1 MRKIT
6 LIMAYYENPGMLEK
20 QQEIIGAY
28 PKEILENLD
37 WIIID
42 DCSPEHPASE
52 VFKKIPEINDMRL
65 YRTEVDVPWNQD
77 FCRNL
82 GASEANT
89 GWLFLTDIDHL
100 VPLETMRILMTED
113 SGFIK
118 VSESYRFTRRDYPGN
133 ERYKIHPNSW
143 FMTKELY
150 EKIGGYDERFAGYYG
165 TDGDF
170 RDRLKKIA
178 KIRTF
183 DFVDIIR
190 VGREHIPDA
199 STTTYQRKK
208 PEDGVAIRK
217 IKAARCANAKPHNL
231 TFRWERLI

>member
-6 LIMAYYENPGMLEK
+6 LITAYYENPGMLIK
-20 QQEIIGAY
+20 QQEIIGSY

-52 VFKKIPEINDMRL
+52 VFKKIPHINDMRL
-65 YRTEVDVPWNQD
+65 YRTKIDVPWNQD

-82 GASEANT
+82 GVSEADT
-89 GWLFLTDIDHL
+89 EWLLLTDIDHL
-100 VPLETMRILMTED
+100 IPERTMECLMYAKRLHQETA
-113 SGFIK
+113 
-118 VSESYRFTRRDYPGN
+118 YRFSRRDYSVMN
-133 ERYKIHPNSW
+133 KYKLHPNSW

-150 EKIGGYDERFAGYYG
+150 EKVGGYDERFAGYYG

-178 KIRTF
+178 EI
-183 DFVDIIR
+183 VDLKDVYIIR

-208 PEDGVAIRK
+208 PEDGDAVRK
-217 IKAARCANAKPHNL
+217 IKAARNPNATPHNL
-231 TFRWERLI
+231 TFEWKRLV